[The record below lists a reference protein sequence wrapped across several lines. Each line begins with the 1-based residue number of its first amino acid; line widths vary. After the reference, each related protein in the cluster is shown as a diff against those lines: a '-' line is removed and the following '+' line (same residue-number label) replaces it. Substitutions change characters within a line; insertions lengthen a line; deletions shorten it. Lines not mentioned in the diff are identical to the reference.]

1 MMKINLLE
9 TIRFTTATLER
20 ISPRMALWW
29 VSRLFFSPRRG
40 RREMPELP
48 NLEQRWLSFTA
59 IDGSQSK
66 CRIYSSGTGPVVL
79 LIHGWEGSA
88 SSFTAIA
95 RRLLDEGHRVVLF
108 DLPAHGY
115 SPGKKTNLVE
125 IGRVIKKLEDEEGKF
140 HAIIGHSFGAA
151 CAGHAIKSGVSMEHF
166 VSISAPTT
174 MSFIIDRFCYMVGA
188 SEKTRQGLIQQ
199 IDAILQGPHEQESLT
214 ELAANFKP
222 AGLIVHDRKD
232 RVVPYSHAEAF
243 SSAWPGARLFD
254 THSLGHS
261 RILKDEEV
269 IQVIASR
276 IWPGEN
282 WGQSKNCP
290 VPRFPVQRSRAS

>member
-40 RREMPELP
+40 RQEKPELP
-48 NLEQRWLSFTA
+48 DLEQRWLGFTA
-59 IDGSQSK
+59 INGSQSK

-79 LIHGWEGSA
+79 LI
-88 SSFTAIA
+88 
-95 RRLLDEGHRVVLF
+95 
-108 DLPAHGY
+108 
-115 SPGKKTNLVE
+115 
-125 IGRVIKKLEDEEGKF
+125 
-140 HAIIGHSFGAA
+140 
-151 CAGHAIKSGVSMEHF
+151 
-166 VSISAPTT
+166 
-174 MSFIIDRFCYMVGA
+174 
-188 SEKTRQGLIQQ
+188 
-199 IDAILQGPHEQESLT
+199 
-214 ELAANFKP
+214 
-222 AGLIVHDRKD
+222 HDRKD

-261 RILKDEEV
+261 RILRDEEV

-282 WGQSKNCP
+282 WEQSKNCP
-290 VPRFPVQRSRAS
+290 APRFPAQCSRAL